1 MNWARELG
9 DWGAVGLE
17 AADLEAHSGDV
28 SGHAASLPQVVVWP
42 SDGAGVAGILA
53 WANERG
59 VGVTP
64 WGAGTSVEGNPIPV
78 AGGILLSLARMDRI

>member
-1 MNWARELG
+1 MMDWVQELG
-9 DWGAVGLE
+9 EWGEVGLG
-17 AADLEAHSGDV
+17 AADLAAHAGDV

-42 SDGAGVAGILA
+42 RGGAGVAGILA

-59 VGVTP
+59 VPVTP

-78 AGGILLSLARMDRI
+78 AGGFC